1 MADKVVTSIYIDR
14 EVLEKAKDLGL
25 NISRICERALR
36 DAIRRLE
43 APLGERT
50 ETNGGTR
57 AVVRP
62 PGFEP
67 GTPGVAGRCPGPD

>member
-43 APLGERT
+43 TSLDKRT
-50 ETNGGTR
+50 ETDGGSSCG
-57 AVVRP
+57 VVLR

-67 GTPGVAGRCPGPD
+67 GSGARKAVV